1 MENKEKFLFVNP
13 PTPEEGIV
21 VIRDLDRSGRKSRE
35 KTIWPQA
42 NLAYLAAVMRD
53 DFDVEIIDCIAE
65 QIYWDEFEK
74 ILTEK
79 KPKYILTNIISST
92 LTNDMRVTD
101 LGKKIGAITIG
112 VGSHVTAL
120 PEESMKNF
128 PALDYIILG
137 EAEETLEELIDAL
150 ENQKDLTPIRG
161 LVWRRPSASSGQALS
176 TSDSTVGSASDDWGN
191 NSQIVINE
199 KRPLIKDLDSLPIPL
214 HDLLPIKR
222 YKLPFIGS
230 DYTFVMTDR
239 GCPYG
244 CTFCRSPIAWNR
256 MFRSR
261 SAKSILEELRYLKKL
276 GIKNFAIHSDV
287 FTLNKERDI
296 ELCKAMIDEGFEM
309 RWICNSRADT
319 VDEELL
325 TWMKKAG
332 CFMIAYG
339 FESGS
344 QKVLDLSK
352 KGITIDQI
360 KKVAAITHQVGI
372 RVWGYFMIGLPGET
386 PATVRETID
395 LAKSLPL
402 TLANFAVAAPYPG
415 TEFYNLAK
423 GEGWLQSD
431 DWEEYDQNYSAIVS
445 YPEMGREEIEKAMKT
460 AYKEWALRP
469 MIILNIFREMK
480 NFDDFKTLFDVGWSH
495 LKWMFSKH
503 LSFHTC
509 PERNRRA

>member
-1 MENKEKFLFVNP
+1 MENKEKFLFINP
-13 PTPEEGIV
+13 PTPEKGVV

-42 NLAYLAAVMRD
+42 NLAYLAAEMQNK
-53 DFDVEIIDCIAE
+53 FSVEIIDCIAKE
-65 QIYWDEFEK
+65 IYWDEFEK
-74 ILTEK
+74 ILTEQ
-79 KPKYILTNIISST
+79 KPRYILTNIISST
-92 LTNDMRVTD
+92 LTNDLRVAD
-101 LGKKIGAITIG
+101 LGRKISAIIIG

-120 PEESMKNF
+120 PEDTMKRF
-128 PALDYIILG
+128 PSLDYIILG
-137 EAEETLEELIDAL
+137 EAEETLRELIGAL
-150 ENQKDLTPIRG
+150 ENKTDLAAVRG
-161 LVWRRPSASSGQALS
+161 LVWRRDGA
-176 TSDSTVGSASDDWGN
+176 V
-191 NSQIVINE
+191 VINE

-214 HDLLPIKR
+214 HELLPIKKH
-222 YKLPFIGS
+222 KLPFIGS

-261 SAKSILEELRYLKKL
+261 SAKSILEELRYLKSL

-296 ELCKAMIDEGFEM
+296 ELCKAMIDEKLDM

-344 QKVLDLSK
+344 QKVLDLAK
-352 KGITIDQI
+352 KGITIAQI
-360 KKVAAITHQVGI
+360 RKSAEITRKAGI
-372 RVWGYFMIGLPGET
+372 KVWGYFMIGLPGET

-395 LAKSLPL
+395 LAKELPL

-415 TEFYNLAK
+415 TEFYNLVK
-423 GEGWLQSD
+423 KEGWLQSD
-431 DWEEYDQNYSAIVS
+431 NWEDYDQNYSAIVS
-445 YPEMGREEIEKAMKT
+445 YPEMSREAIEKAMKI

-469 MIILNIFREMK
+469 IILLNILLEMK
-480 NFDDFKTLFDVGWSH
+480 SLDDFWSLADIGWSH
-495 LKWMFSKH
+495 LKWMF
-503 LSFHTC
+503 
-509 PERNRRA
+509 R